1 MSIQKLKKTNLFVI
15 TIVKRDMVHN
25 ATDEDKVK
33 VHICADTLGQAVAKA
48 EINLAVDEIII
59 DADLH
64 SEDCYH

>member
-1 MSIQKLKKTNLFVI
+1 MSIQGIKKTNLFLI
-15 TIVKRDMVHN
+15 TIVKKEKLHD

-33 VHICADTLGQAVAKA
+33 VHICAETLGQAVAKA

-64 SEDCYH
+64 SEDCYF